1 MFGFLKM
8 MVRRPPAGGMP
19 PLSFHN
25 TLTGIKEEFSPING
39 TVRMYNCGPTPYDEQ
54 HIGNMVPA
62 ILGNLIRR
70 SLEVWGYKVSQV
82 TNITDF
88 GHLSGDNEGNADLG
102 EDRMSRGL
110 RREGLDFTMENMR
123 TLAEKY
129 TEIFL
134 HDIKSLG
141 VPTEKIKFPRASDYV
156 PEEIALV
163 KALEEKGYAYVISDG
178 VYFDTAKFVGYGK
191 LGGLSDGPT
200 EARIQGNSE
209 KKNPR
214 DFALWKFSDTE
225 VLGWNAPWGRGYP
238 GWHIECTA
246 MIFALLGKQIDI
258 HTGGTEHI
266 PVHHNNE
273 IAQAEAVSGKQYVR
287 YWLHNNHI
295 TMEGKKISKSL
306 GNTIYLH
313 NIVDKGID
321 PLAFRYWFLTGHYR
335 TPMNFTWDAIEGAAT
350 ALTRLTRAYLEMPEG
365 KRDDAFLKKFYT
377 AIGNDL
383 ATAQAL
389 ALIWENI
396 STLNKA
402 TLREADK
409 ILGLGLADRKSAKLK
424 VMRQQDL
431 PDEVK
436 EVAAQRE
443 AARLAKD
450 FAKSDELRDKLDA
463 LGYTVADTA
472 EGQKILPK

>member
-1 MFGFLKM
+1 MFGFFSKSKA
-8 MVRRPPAGGMP
+8 PADMP
-19 PLSFHN
+19 PLVLHN
-25 TLTGIKEEFSPING
+25 TLSGTKEAFEPLNG

-62 ILGNLIRR
+62 LVGNLLRR
-70 SLEVWGYKVSQV
+70 SLEVWGYNVSQV

-88 GHLSGDNEGNADLG
+88 GHLSGDNEGNADEG

-110 RREGLDFTMENMR
+110 RREGLEFTMENMR

-129 TEIFL
+129 TKIFL
-134 HDIKSLG
+134 RDIKSLG
-141 VPTEKIKFPRASDYV
+141 TPIEKIKFPRASDYIK
-156 PEEIALV
+156 EEIALV

-178 VYFDTAKFVGYGK
+178 VYFDTAKFAGYGK
-191 LGGLSDGPT
+191 LGGLSDGPS
-200 EARIQGNSE
+200 EARIEGNSE
-209 KKNPR
+209 KKNSR
-214 DFALWKFSDTE
+214 DFALWKFAE
-225 VLGWNAPWGRGYP
+225 GEQKLGWESPWGMGFP

-246 MIFALLGKQIDI
+246 MIFALLGRQIDI
-258 HTGGTEHI
+258 HTGGIEHI

-273 IAQAEAVSGKQYVR
+273 IAQAEAITGKQYVR

-295 TMEGKKISKSL
+295 TIENKKISKSL

-335 TPMNFTWDAIEGAAT
+335 TPMNFTWEAVEGAGR
-350 ALTRLTRAYLEMPEG
+350 ALARLTRAYLEMPEG
-365 KRDDAFLKKFYT
+365 KRDDAFLQKFYA

-383 ATAQAL
+383 GTAQAL

-409 ILGLGLADRKSAKLK
+409 ILGLGLADRKSTKLK
-424 VMRQQDL
+424 VTKQEDL
-431 PDEVK
+431 PADVQALAKERDE
-436 EVAAQRE
+436 
-443 AARLAKD
+443 ARANKD

-472 EGQKILPK
+472 EGQKISKK